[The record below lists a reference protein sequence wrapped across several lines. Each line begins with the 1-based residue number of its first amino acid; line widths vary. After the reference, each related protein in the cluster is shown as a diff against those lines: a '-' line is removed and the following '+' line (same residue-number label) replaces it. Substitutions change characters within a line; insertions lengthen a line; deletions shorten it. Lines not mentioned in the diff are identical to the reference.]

1 VPANEYAA
9 VKRTLPALIGA
20 TGIVYGDIGTSPIY
34 AFDLSVKATG
44 SHAAWAIFG
53 VLSLIFWA
61 LLISVTLKYVVVM
74 MRADNEGEG
83 GILALL
89 ALAQRRLVPAARS
102 SRLLIGLAL
111 AGTALF
117 FCDALITPAI
127 SVLSAVEGLEL
138 VDPAL
143 EHATVPVTLGVLT
156 ALFMIQRRG
165 TERVAR
171 LFGPVMVTW
180 FVVLAMSGAA
190 AIAHHPQVL
199 AAVDPRYGIALL
211 VQQPG
216 VALAILGAVF
226 LALTGGEAL
235 YADMGHFGKTPV
247 RLAWFFLVWPALLL
261 NYYGQGALMLSVG
274 NVAHPLYVLVPS
286 VTLPFMLAL
295 ATAATVIA
303 SQAVISGA
311 FSVARQAVQLD
322 LLPRMRVLQTSALEL
337 GQIYVPVINGML
349 FIAVTAFVV
358 GFGSSDA
365 LANAYGVA
373 VVGTMIVTTV
383 LGAFVATKQWSW
395 PNWTVATVFGVFLI
409 TDCVFLAGNLT
420 KINHGGWIPLT
431 LGTILFGVFSTWRN
445 GRTHLRAA
453 LSRMALPRSEL
464 GRLLKDVPRVRGT
477 GVFLASDPDIVPSA
491 LIRNLEHNHI
501 AHERILV
508 LNIEIT
514 RTPRQDPT
522 DRIRVEE
529 LLPGLWAVTA
539 IFGFMETPAIGEAL
553 KACRVRGLRVFI
565 EDCSFFVGQHVV
577 RARPRPGLPGIERR
591 MFARMQRRSTQ
602 AAEFFRM
609 PSRGVVILTTAV
621 EV

>member
-1 VPANEYAA
+1 M
-9 VKRTLPALIGA
+9 
-20 TGIVYGDIGTSPIY
+20 
-34 AFDLSVKATG
+34 
-44 SHAAWAIFG
+44 
-53 VLSLIFWA
+53 LSLIFWA

-102 SRLLIGLAL
+102 SQLLIGLAL
-111 AGTALF
+111 VGTALF

-143 EHATVPVTLGVLT
+143 VHTTVPITLGVLT
-156 ALFMIQRRG
+156 ALFAIQRRG

-171 LFGPVMVTW
+171 LFGPIMVLW
-180 FVVLAMSGAA
+180 FVVLAASGAA
-190 AIAHHPQVL
+190 SIAQHPDVL

-211 VQQPG
+211 VHQPA

-247 RLAWFFLVWPALLL
+247 RIAWFFLVWPALLL
-261 NYYGQGALMLSVG
+261 NYYGQGALMLAAG
-274 NVAHPLYVLVPS
+274 KPVAHSLYVLVPS
-286 VTLPFMLAL
+286 GMLPFMLAL

-337 GQIYVPVINGML
+337 GQIYVPVINGLL
-349 FIAVTAFVV
+349 FIAVTAFVI

-373 VVGTMIVTTV
+373 VVGTMIVTTI
-383 LGAFVATKQWSW
+383 LGAFVAMKQWSW
-395 PNWTVATVFGVFLI
+395 PKWTVATLFGLFLV
-409 TDCVFLAGNLT
+409 TDCVFLTGNLT

-445 GRTHLRAA
+445 GRMHLRAA
-453 LSRMALPRSEL
+453 LSRMALPRSDL
-464 GRLLKDVPRVRGT
+464 KRLLEGVQRVPGT
-477 GVFLASDPDIVPSA
+477 GVFLASDAGIVPSA
-491 LIRNLEHNHI
+491 LIRNLEHNHV
-501 AHERILV
+501 AHQRILV

-514 RTPRQDPT
+514 RTPRQDPA
-522 DRIRVEE
+522 DRVRVEE

-539 IFGFMETPAIGEAL
+539 SFGFMETPAVGDAL

-591 MFARMQRRSTQ
+591 LFARMQRRSTQ

-609 PSRGVVILTTAV
+609 PSRGLVILTTAV

>member
-1 VPANEYAA
+1 V
-9 VKRTLPALIGA
+9 RRTTLPAVIGV

-34 AFDLSVKATG
+34 AFELSLKATG
-44 SHAAWAIFG
+44 SHGPAAILG

-61 LLISVTLKYVVVM
+61 LAISVTLKYVVVM
-74 MRADNEGEG
+74 MRADNDGEG

-89 ALAQRRLVPAARS
+89 ALAQRRLVPAARGS
-102 SRLLIGLAL
+102 QVLIGLAL

-117 FCDALITPAI
+117 FCDALITPAV

-138 VDPAL
+138 INPQL
-143 EHATVPVTLGVLT
+143 EHWTVPVTLVVLT
-156 ALFMIQRRG
+156 ALFAFQRRG

-171 LFGPVMVTW
+171 LFGPIMILW
-180 FVVLAMSGAA
+180 FLVLAVSGASS
-190 AIAHHPQVL
+190 IAQHPEVL

-211 VQQPG
+211 VSHPE

-235 YADMGHFGKTPV
+235 YADMGHFGKNPV
-247 RLAWFFLVWPALLL
+247 RIAWFFLVWPALLL
-261 NYYGQGALMLSVG
+261 NYYGQGALILSAG
-274 NVAHPLYVLVPS
+274 KFLEHPLYVLVPPA
-286 VTLPFMLAL
+286 TLPFMLVL

-337 GQIYVPVINGML
+337 GQIYVPVINGL
-349 FIAVTAFVV
+349 LYVAVMAFVV

-383 LGAFVATKQWSW
+383 LGAYVAVKQWGW
-395 PNWTVATVFGVFLI
+395 PHWMVITLFGLLLA
-409 TDCVFLAGNLT
+409 TDCVFMTGNLT
-420 KINHGGWIPLT
+420 KIDHGGWIPLT
-431 LGTILFGVFSTWRN
+431 MGAILFIVFSTWRS
-445 GRTHLRAA
+445 GRMHLRAA
-453 LSRMALPRSEL
+453 LSRMALPRSDL
-464 GRLLKDVPRVRGT
+464 GKLLKDVYRVPGP
-477 GVFLASDPDIVPSA
+477 GVFLASAPDIVPSA
-491 LIRNLEHNHI
+491 LIRNLEHNHV

-514 RTPRQDPT
+514 RTPRQDPA
-522 DRIRVEE
+522 DRVRIEE
-529 LLPGLWAVTA
+529 VLPKVYAVTA
-539 IFGFMETPAIGEAL
+539 IFGFMETPAVGDAL
-553 KACRVRGLRVFI
+553 KACRTRGLRVFI

-577 RARPRPGLPGIERR
+577 RARPRLGLPGIERR
-591 MFARMQRRSTQ
+591 LFARMQRRSTQ

-609 PSRGVVILTTAV
+609 PSRGLVILTTAV

>member
-1 VPANEYAA
+1 
-9 VKRTLPALIGA
+9 VKRTLPAVIGV

-34 AFDLSVKATG
+34 AFELSLKATG
-44 SHAAWAIFG
+44 SHAPAAILG

-61 LLISVTLKYVVVM
+61 LAISVTLKYVVVM

-89 ALAQRRLVPAARS
+89 ALAQRRLVPTARGA
-102 SRLLIGLAL
+102 RILIGLAL

-117 FCDALITPAI
+117 FCDALITPAV

-138 VDPAL
+138 VNPAF
-143 EHATVPVTLGVLT
+143 EHATVPITLAVL
-156 ALFMIQRRG
+156 AFLFAIQRRG
-165 TERVAR
+165 TTRVAR
-171 LFGPVMVTW
+171 LFGPIMILW
-180 FVVLAMSGAA
+180 FVVLAVSGGVSIAA
-190 AIAHHPQVL
+190 HPEVL
-199 AAVDPRYGIALL
+199 AAIDPRYGIELL
-211 VQQPG
+211 VSKPA

-247 RLAWFFLVWPALLL
+247 RIAWFFLVWPALLL
-261 NYYGQGALMLSVG
+261 NYYGQGALALATGKIVE
-274 NVAHPLYVLVPS
+274 HPLYVLVPV
-286 VTLPFMLAL
+286 VTLPFMLVL
-295 ATAATVIA
+295 GTAATVIA

-322 LLPRMRVLQTSALEL
+322 LLPRMRVLQTSADEL
-337 GQIYVPVINGML
+337 GQIYVPIINGLL
-349 FIAVTAFVV
+349 FIAVMAFVI

-373 VVGTMIVTTV
+373 VVGTMIVTTI
-383 LGAFVATKQWSW
+383 LGAFVAMKQWSW
-395 PNWTVATVFGVFLI
+395 PNWIVVTLFGLFLV

-420 KINHGGWIPLT
+420 KIDHGGWIPLT
-431 LGTILFGVFSTWRN
+431 LGAILFGVFSTWRN

-453 LSRMALPRSEL
+453 LSRMALPRSDL
-464 GRLLKDVPRVRGT
+464 ARLLKDVQRVPGT
-477 GVFLASDPDIVPSA
+477 GVFLASDAAIVPSA
-491 LIRNLEHNHI
+491 LIRNLEHNHV

-514 RTPRQDPT
+514 RRPRQDPA
-522 DRIRVEE
+522 DRVRVEQ
-529 LLPGLWAVTA
+529 LLPGVWAITA
-539 IFGFMETPAIGEAL
+539 IFGFMETPAVGEAL

-609 PSRGVVILTTAV
+609 PSRGLVILTTAV